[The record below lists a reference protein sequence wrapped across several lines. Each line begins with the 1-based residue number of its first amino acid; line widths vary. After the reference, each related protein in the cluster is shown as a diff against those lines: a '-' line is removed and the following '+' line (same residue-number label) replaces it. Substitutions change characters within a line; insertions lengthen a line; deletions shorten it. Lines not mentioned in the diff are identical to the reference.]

1 MLLCIGLT
9 QVPLPAAIVVA
20 GWLLCLTFRAR
31 EPYAGVRPWMYNLLQ
46 TGLVVWTLGALAVL
60 ASAVA
65 KGLLGNP
72 EMFITGNGSSR
83 LVLNW
88 YEARSTGALSQPGCV
103 QVSLWWYR
111 LAMLLWALWLSG
123 AVLNWLKK
131 GWEAFSAGG
140 PVRSHKGAQKP
151 PPLPTHG
158 SA

>member
-1 MLLCIGLT
+1 
-9 QVPLPAAIVVA
+9 
-20 GWLLCLTFRAR
+20 
-31 EPYAGVRPWMYNLLQ
+31 MYNLLQ
-46 TGLVVWTLGALAVL
+46 TGLVVWTLGALAIL

-103 QVSLWWYR
+103 HVSLWWYR

-123 AVLNWLKK
+123 AVLHWLKK

-151 PPLPTHG
+151 PPLPNSG
-158 SA
+158 AA